1 VKMKVQLL
9 KLLFL
14 SLLIYFS
21 FCEVYLHEKFEQG
34 WEKRWVQSSKSGL
47 GTFVQAVEEFDGDKE
62 DHGIKTS
69 QDARFYATSTKTSKP
84 FTNDKRPF
92 VLQFL
97 VKFEQNIDCGGGYL
111 KVLPTGFDQ
120 HNFEG
125 NSKYNVMF
133 GPDIC
138 GSTKKIHLIFHY
150 KGKNL
155 DWKKQPM
162 AEGDRLSHIYTA
174 IVNNDGT
181 YEVLVDGNKKESG
194 KLLED
199 WDFLLPKTI
208 PDPNA
213 KKPADWVDVKEI
225 LDPND
230 KKT

>member
-1 VKMKVQLL
+1 M
-9 KLLFL
+9 
-14 SLLIYFS
+14 
-21 FCEVYLHEKFEQG
+21 
-34 WEKRWVQSSKSGL
+34 
-47 GTFVQAVEEFDGDKE
+47 
-62 DHGIKTS
+62 IK
-69 QDARFYATSTKTSKP
+69 DL
-84 FTNDKRPF
+84 

-230 KKT
+230 KKPDDWDSQKKNCSRCKCKKTK